1 MLQGVVAETGK
12 KVEGKELGGVA
23 QLVAVSICNIWPLT
37 SEFAVPHSVLF
48 LLSLGFTLKEGRLHI
63 MNILLVK
70 RTNGVCHSDLS

>member
-37 SEFAVPHSVLF
+37 SGFAVSDSVLF
-48 LLSLGFTLKEGRLHI
+48 LLSLGFTLREGRLHI
-63 MNILLVK
+63 MNILLIK
-70 RTNGVCHSDLS
+70 STGGVCHSNLS